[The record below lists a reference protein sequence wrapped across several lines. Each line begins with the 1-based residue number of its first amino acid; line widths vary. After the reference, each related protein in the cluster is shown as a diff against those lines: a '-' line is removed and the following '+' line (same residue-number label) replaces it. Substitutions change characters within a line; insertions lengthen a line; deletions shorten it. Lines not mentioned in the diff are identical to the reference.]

1 MALASGTRVGIYEV
15 TAKIGEG
22 GMGEVYQARDT
33 TLDRDVALKVLPE
46 AFTADPDRLAR
57 FQREAKVLAS
67 LNHPN
72 IGGIYGLESSG
83 DAQALV
89 LELIEGPTLADRI
102 AKGPI
107 PVDETLAIAKQIA
120 EALEAAHEQG
130 IIHRDLK
137 PANVKVKADGTV
149 KVLDFGLAKA
159 VTSDA
164 ASGSATTSAT
174 MSLTASAT
182 QMGMVVGTAA
192 YMAPEQA
199 KGTPVDK
206 RADIWSFGVVLL
218 EMLSGQ
224 RLFTGETA
232 SETLAAVM
240 MKEPD
245 WDRLFTDLPVHVS
258 TLVRSCLEKDPR
270 ERLRDIGDVRFAMK
284 GVFGPS
290 VDRLTE
296 QAGPVPFASRP
307 AQLLI
312 AALGL
317 VAVALGLF
325 GWLGQPAPP
334 AVGLTRASISLPPGH
349 ALSGGPEITRD
360 GQRVAFVSSD
370 GNGQP
375 RIYTRRLDESELSEL
390 DGTEEARQIFF
401 SPDGRWIAF
410 YARGGFFKVRVDA
423 GEPVRLADASTS
435 EGGYWLDDGTILF
448 TPAWNSGLFRIDED
462 GGEPEPFLI
471 PDRTSSYAITWP
483 SVLPGGREML
493 FSRWGSGSAQAVMRL
508 DLTDMTESV
517 VVPGHWRRSRFVSS
531 GHIVFAGDGGDILA
545 LPNEQGA
552 ASTLTPEPVLENVDG
567 GGIDGYARMAVS
579 DNGTLVYSPLDLSK
593 SSLVVVDQ
601 SGGLEPVDVPL
612 GTYEQLSLSPG
623 GRRVAIMSNFELF
636 IHDLDRGS
644 RIPLVPELTQDGD
657 QQRPVWSVDGTRVI
671 FASNHD
677 GSWRLY
683 SKAAS
688 GAGEV
693 EPLLDGRFDLYP
705 TAALADGTIFYEE
718 NNDISSDLWYLPP
731 GGAPEP
737 WLTTAAEERQA
748 RPSPSERT
756 MAYVTEVSARL
767 EVSIQSIDRSSD
779 PVLVSTAGGT
789 SPQWSPSGDHLYFRN
804 GHRMMVT
811 EVSTEP
817 VLQATVP
824 RVVFEGGWE
833 LSDLTVF
840 QERWDL
846 LPDNRFLMVNHE
858 PEAVPTKINVIFNW
872 LDELRDRVPV
882 P

>member
-1 MALASGTRVGIYEV
+1 MALTPGTRLGVYEV

-22 GMGEVYQARDT
+22 GMGEVYQAHDT

-72 IGGIYGLESSG
+72 IGAIYGLEATG
-83 DAQALV
+83 DTQALV

-107 PVDETLAIAKQIA
+107 PVDEALTIATQIA
-120 EALEAAHEQG
+120 DALEAAHEQG
-130 IIHRDLK
+130 IVHRDLK
-137 PANVKVKADGTV
+137 PANVKVRPDGTV

-159 VTSDA
+159 VTPEASG
-164 ASGSATTSAT
+164 ASGSESPT
-174 MSLTASAT
+174 MSLTAAT
-182 QMGMVVGTAA
+182 QMGMVIGTAA

-199 KGTPVDK
+199 KGKPVDK
-206 RADIWSFGVVLL
+206 RADIWAFGVILL
-218 EMLSGQ
+218 EMLSGK

-245 WDRLFTDLPVHVS
+245 WDRLPADLPMHLS
-258 TLVRSCLEKDPR
+258 ALVRSCLEKDQR
-270 ERLRDIGDVRFAMK
+270 ERLRDIGDVRLVMK
-284 GVFGPS
+284 GAFGLS
-290 VDRLTE
+290 EERLSERSGTLL
-296 QAGPVPFASRP
+296 FASRP

-312 AALGL
+312 VVLGL
-317 VAVALGLF
+317 ATVALGAF
-325 GWLGQPAPP
+325 GWLGQPSSS

-349 ALSGGPEITRD
+349 ALSAGPEITRD

-370 GNGQP
+370 GNTQP
-375 RIYTRRLDESELSEL
+375 QIYTRQLDEPELSVL
-390 DGTEEARQIFF
+390 DGTEEAQQIFF

-435 EGGYWLDDGTILF
+435 EGGYWHDDGTIFF
-448 TPAWNSGLFRIDED
+448 TPSWNSGLYRIDEG

-471 PDRTSSYAITWP
+471 PDRTSSYAFTWP

-493 FSRWGSGSAQAVMRL
+493 FSRWGSAQAVMRL

-517 VVPGHWRRSRFVSS
+517 VVPGQWRRSRYVSS

-545 LPNEQGA
+545 LPNDQVA

-567 GGIDGYARMAVS
+567 GGIDGYARMSVS
-579 DNGTLVYSPLDLSK
+579 ENGTLVYSPLDLSK

-601 SGGLEPVDVPL
+601 LGGVEPVDAAS
-612 GTYEQLSLSPG
+612 GTYEQLSLSPD
-623 GRRVAIMSNFELF
+623 GRRVAIMSNFKLF

-644 RIPLVPELTQDGD
+644 RIPLVPELPQDGE
-657 QQRPVWSVDGTRVI
+657 QQRAVWSVDGTRVV
-671 FASNHD
+671 FASNHE
-677 GSWRLY
+677 GSWNLY

-693 EPLLDGRFDLYP
+693 EAVFQGRLDLYP
-705 TAALADGTIFYEE
+705 TAAMADGTIFYEE
-718 NNDISSDLWYLPP
+718 NNDTTGADLWYLPL
-731 GGAPEP
+731 GGTPEP
-737 WLTTAAEERQA
+737 WLTTSAEERQA

-756 MAYVTEVSARL
+756 MAYVTDVSGRD
-767 EVSIQSIDRSSD
+767 EISVQPIDRSSD

-789 SPQWSPSGDHLYFRN
+789 SPVWSPSGDRLYFRS
-804 GHRMMVT
+804 GHRIMVT

-824 RVVFEGGWE
+824 SVVFEGGWE
-833 LSDLTVF
+833 LSDLTVYR
-840 QERWDL
+840 ERWDV
-846 LPDNRFLMVNHE
+846 LPDDRFLMVYHE
-858 PEAVPTKINVIFNW
+858 PEAVPTRINVIFNW
-872 LDELRDRVPV
+872 FEELKQRVPV